1 MGGMIRL
8 ELAHIIGIS
17 ISLLAILALSIYSG
31 KFAKKTQ
38 GAKSWIVAG
47 AIMGTLVGGSST
59 VGTAQLAYH
68 YGMSAWW
75 FTLGS
80 GIACLILALVYVKPL
95 RNSKCGTLTAIVS
108 KEYGSG
114 CGLAASILSSL
125 GSFINIIS
133 QLIAATAIIA
143 VISPGLP
150 LSIAILISAVFMV
163 LYIIFGGTKGS
174 GVVGTLKMALL
185 YITMLAGGA
194 IVLSRCGG
202 LGGFFGIVNSIENPQ
217 NVSFYSVLARGA
229 GTDLGAC
236 LSLILGVLTTQSYGQ
251 AIFMAES
258 TAEARKGA
266 LLSAV
271 LIPPVGIGGILVGLY
286 MRAVHPG
293 IVAKTALTLFVTEYM
308 PPLVGGLV
316 LGALF
321 IAVVGTGSGLAL
333 GIATVLRKDIL
344 PKFLPSVKKES
355 RSGAWER
362 ILIILILCFAGLLSM
377 GSLGDMILSFA
388 FLSMGLRGATIF
400 LPLCCAF
407 WLPGKVDKRYT
418 MAAIFCGPLVVL
430 FFGVWDVLPFDPLFA
445 GVLANCI
452 LMAAGM
458 LANQAKQRK

>member
-1 MGGMIRL
+1 M

-17 ISLLAILALSIYSG
+17 ISLIAIITLSVCSG
-31 KFAKKTQ
+31 KLSKKSQ

-59 VGTAQLAYH
+59 VGTAQLAYNF
-68 YGMSAWW
+68 GMSAWW

-80 GIACLILALVYVKPL
+80 GIACLILALIYVKPL
-95 RNSKCGTLTAIVS
+95 RNSKCGTLNAIIRQ
-108 KEYGSG
+108 EYGSG
-114 CGLAASILSSL
+114 CGMAASILSSF

-143 VISPGLP
+143 VILPKLSLP
-150 LSIAILISAVFMV
+150 LSLLFSAVFMV

-174 GVVGTLKMALL
+174 GIVGTLKMGLL
-185 YITMLAGGA
+185 YVTMLASGV
-194 IVLSRCGG
+194 IVLSLCGG
-202 LGGFFGIVNSIENPQ
+202 LDGFFLTVDKIENPD
-217 NVSFYSVLARGA
+217 NIHFYSLFARGA

-236 LSLILGVLTTQSYGQ
+236 LSLILGVLTTQTYAQ
-251 AIFMAES
+251 AIFIADN

-266 LLSAV
+266 LLSAIM
-271 LIPPVGIGGILVGLY
+271 IPPVGIGGILVGLY

-321 IAVVGTGSGLAL
+321 IAVVGTGAGLAL
-333 GIATVLRKDIL
+333 GVATVLKKDIL
-344 PKFLPSVKKES
+344 PSFLPAIKKEKG
-355 RSGAWER
+355 SGVWEKG
-362 ILIILILCFAGLLSM
+362 LIILTLGIAVLLSM

-407 WLPGKVDKRYT
+407 WLPGKVDRRFV
-418 MAAIFCGPLVVL
+418 MAAILCGPLVVL
-430 FFGVWDVLPFDPLFA
+430 LFGLWDVLPFDPLFA
-445 GVLANCI
+445 GVMASCVI
-452 LMAAGM
+452 MAAGLM
-458 LANQAKQRK
+458 AKRFKLK

>member
-1 MGGMIRL
+1 M

-17 ISLLAILALSIYSG
+17 ISLIAIVALSIYSG
-31 KFAKKTQ
+31 KFAKKNK
-38 GAKSWIVAG
+38 GAKSWLVAG

-80 GIACLILALVYVKPL
+80 GIACLILALAYVKPL
-95 RNSKCGTLTAIVS
+95 RNSKCSTLNAIVRQ
-108 KEYGSG
+108 EYGPG
-114 CGLAASILSSL
+114 CGMAASILSSF

-143 VISPGLP
+143 VILPGLSLP
-150 LSIAILISAVFMV
+150 LSLLISAAFMV

-174 GVVGTLKMALL
+174 GIVGTLKMLLL
-185 YITMLAGGA
+185 YMTMLASGG
-194 IVLSRCGG
+194 IVLSLCGG
-202 LGGFFGIVNSIENPQ
+202 ANGFFATVDSIDNPD
-217 NVSFYSVLARGA
+217 NIRFFSLFARGA

-236 LSLILGVLTTQSYGQ
+236 LSLALGVLTTQTYAQ

-258 TAEARKGA
+258 TSEARKGA

-271 LIPPVGIGGILVGLY
+271 MIPPVGIGGILVGLY

-321 IAVVGTGSGLAL
+321 IAVVGTGAGLAL
-333 GIATVLRKDIL
+333 GVATVLRKDIL
-344 PKFLPSVKKES
+344 PTFLPTVKKETG
-355 RSGAWER
+355 SGVWEK
-362 ILIILILCFAGLLSM
+362 ILIILTLCLAVLLSM

-400 LPLCCAF
+400 LPLCCTF
-407 WLPGKVDKRYT
+407 WLPGKVDNRYV
-418 MAAIFCGPLVVL
+418 MAAILCGPLVVL
-430 FFGVWDVLPFDPLFA
+430 LFGLWDVLPFDPLFA
-445 GVLANCI
+445 GVLASCVI
-452 LMAAGM
+452 MAAG
-458 LANQAKQRK
+458 LLCKPSKLK

>member
-1 MGGMIRL
+1 M

-17 ISLLAILALSIYSG
+17 ISLVAILALSIYSG
-31 KFAKKTQ
+31 KFAKKSQ

-80 GIACLILALVYVKPL
+80 GIACLTLAIAYVKPL
-95 RNSKCGTLTAIVS
+95 CGSKCSTLTAIVR
-108 KEYGSG
+108 KEYGPG
-114 CGLAASILSSL
+114 CGMAASILSSL

-143 VISPGLP
+143 VISPSLP
-150 LSIAILISAVFMV
+150 LSLAIVISAVFMV

-174 GVVGTLKMALL
+174 GIVGTLKMGLL

-202 LGGFFGIVNSIENPQ
+202 LGGFFGVVNSIDNPE

-236 LSLILGVLTTQSYGQ
+236 LSLVLGVLTTQSYAQ
-251 AIFMAES
+251 AIFMAS
-258 TAEARKGA
+258 DTAEARKGA
-266 LLSAV
+266 LLSAIM
-271 LIPPVGIGGILVGLY
+271 IPPVGIGGILVGLY

-333 GIATVLRKDIL
+333 GIATVLKKDIL
-344 PKFLPSVKKES
+344 PKFLPSVKKETH
-355 RSGAWER
+355 SGAWER
-362 ILIILILCFAGLLSM
+362 ILIIGILCLASLLSM

-407 WLPGKVDKRYT
+407 WLPGKIDKHYA

-430 FFGVWDVLPFDPLFA
+430 LFGLWKVLPFDPLFA
-445 GVLANCI
+445 GVLASCI
-452 LMAAGM
+452 IMAAGF
-458 LANQAKQRK
+458 LAKRAKRIR